1 MKARNLLI
9 VVSLLVIA
17 TLAFADDVDRR
28 TALGLH
34 FGTSSGNGYSMRW
47 INGNHGLQCTFGAIT
62 TGSNKKVDY
71 VDYEDDYHWGSANY
85 TATVEGR
92 RTALEFAAN
101 YLHTLDEYP
110 NGKLYIMAGGSCRY
124 IQKRM
129 FEVDVINHHVD
140 WESERTYLKRQL
152 RWTIG
157 AGPGFEI
164 GYNSK
169 LRFALE
175 VPLTYNW
182 KDEIVMYIPQA
193 GIYYYFR

>member
-1 MKARNLLI
+1 MMKARYLLT
-9 VVSLLVIA
+9 VVSLLLIS
-17 TLAFADDVDRR
+17 TLAFADDFDRH

-34 FGTSSGNGYSMRW
+34 FGTSAGNGYSMRW
-47 INGNHGLQCTFGAIT
+47 INGDQGLQCTFGAIT
-62 TGSNKKVDY
+62 TGSNKNVHY
-71 VDYEDDYHWGSANY
+71 QDDYHWGNANH

-101 YLHTLDEYP
+101 YLHTLDEFP

-129 FEVDVINHHVD
+129 FEVDIVNHQVD
-140 WESERTYLKRQL
+140 WESERSYQKREL

-164 GYNSK
+164 GYGSK
-169 LRFALE
+169 FRLALE
-175 VPLTYNW
+175 MPLTYNW
-182 KDEIVMYIPQA
+182 KNDIIMYIPQV

>member
-1 MKARNLLI
+1 MKARHLLT
-9 VVSLLVIA
+9 VVSLLLIS
-17 TLAFADDVDRR
+17 TLAFADDFDRR

-34 FGTSSGNGYSMRW
+34 FGTSAGNGYSMRW
-47 INGNHGLQCTFGAIT
+47 INGDQGLQCTFGAIT
-62 TGSNKKVDY
+62 TGSNKN
-71 VDYEDDYHWGSANY
+71 VDYEDDYYWGSGSY
-85 TATVEGR
+85 TTTAEGR

-129 FEVDVINHHVD
+129 FKVDVINNQTNWD
-140 WESERTYLKRQL
+140 TERSYLKQEL

-169 LRFALE
+169 FRFALE